1 MSRLAITVDPV
12 VVIPDILSNNE
23 SLKDISRF
31 EKKKG
36 KLPNRAI
43 PTQEAVVNINASR
56 KFNLFSLY
64 RFDKINNTPTNMVM
78 KDDVKKFPLF
88 SPI

>member
-1 MSRLAITVDPV
+1 MSRLVITVDPV
-12 VVIPDILSNNE
+12 VVIPDMLSKNE

-43 PTQEAVVNINASR
+43 PTQEDVVNINASR
-56 KFNLFSLY
+56 KFNLFSVY
-64 RFDKINNTPTNMVM
+64 RFDQISNTPTNMVR
-78 KDDVKKFPLF
+78 KDDVKKCG
-88 SPI
+88 